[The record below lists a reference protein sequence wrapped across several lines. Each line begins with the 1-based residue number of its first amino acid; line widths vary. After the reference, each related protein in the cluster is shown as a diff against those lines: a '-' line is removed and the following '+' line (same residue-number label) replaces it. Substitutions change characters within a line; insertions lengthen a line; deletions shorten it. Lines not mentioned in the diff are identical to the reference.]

1 MGQKS
6 TSEVLKHLVDT
17 YRSYDAQWAEQSKE
31 FDRQYRKG
39 QDLNP
44 WGLKV
49 QKAIQG
55 LKQTR
60 CDELTVLEIAAL
72 MLASQKTAE
81 RKLKLYIETKPEGS
95 KAGEGAFHAGNK
107 HLGRYERWRY
117 HRDPFQQFLEEQGE
131 QLRELKSVNAQ
142 AAWKSSKGVAMRQRK
157 QRNEAQRQADIF
169 ADAAQLAA
177 DRLAG
182 QPDLAAALKV
192 LSKSQALLKAQGI
205 QVELQLLPAFAAFV
219 DAQTQ
224 DIGNGVNVPQP
235 WLTDAKGCI
244 VDHAGWPLAGAV
256 AIRAVLAKGGTVESM
271 PLMTALKRVWKPGN
285 AFSLWINV
293 AQLSVDRWQMNHDML
308 VVLNLA
314 TNRARESME
323 HEVKEATRDRVRS

>member
-1 MGQKS
+1 MQKS
-6 TSEVLKHLVDT
+6 IIEVLKHLVDA
-17 YRSYDAQWAEQSKE
+17 YKSFDAQWAEQSKE

-49 QKAIQG
+49 QKAILDLEQS
-55 LKQTR
+55 R

-81 RKLKLYIETKPEGS
+81 RKLKIFLDTKPEGS

-107 HLGRYERWRY
+107 HLGRYERWHY
-117 HRDPFQQFLEEQGE
+117 HRDPFQRFLEEQDE
-131 QLRELKSVNAQ
+131 QLRVLKSANAR
-142 AAWKSSKGVAMRQRK
+142 AAWKSSKGVALRQGK
-157 QRNEAQRQADIF
+157 QRNETRRQADIF

-192 LSKSQALLKAQGI
+192 LAKSHTHLKAQGI
-205 QVELQLLPAFAAFV
+205 QVEVKVLPAFAAFV

-224 DIGNGVNVPQP
+224 DIAHGVSVPQP
-235 WLTDAKGCI
+235 WLTDAKGRI
-244 VDHAGWPLAGAV
+244 VDHAGWPLTGAGA
-256 AIRAVLAKGGTVESM
+256 IRTVLAKGGTVESM

-293 AQLSVDRWQMNHDML
+293 AQLSVDRWQMNHDTIME
-308 VVLNLA
+308 VNLA
-314 TNRARESME
+314 TNRTRDSMGQ
-323 HEVKEATRDRVRS
+323 EVKEATRKRKRS